1 MNELVL
7 SGRRAS
13 RNPAPHRRTT
23 VRLIQV
29 NPRSVLRAPHLGLEN
44 DHLRILQLVSQGCTM
59 AQVARRMGMSDRTLR
74 RKLRTIC
81 ERVDVETPIEAVV
94 WAVRRRIV

>member
-1 MNELVL
+1 M
-7 SGRRAS
+7 
-13 RNPAPHRRTT
+13 
-23 VRLIQV
+23 
-29 NPRSVLRAPHLGLEN
+29 
-44 DHLRILQLVSQGCTM
+44 RILQLVSQGCTM